1 MDRFSDHNVIITGAA
16 AGIGRAT
23 CLRIASEGGRI
34 VAIDVDAAGLAETV
48 ELVGKQGG
56 GITALQCDIGD
67 PAAVSATMEK
77 AVAELGEVH
86 ALCNIAGVLAT
97 GHSHDYPLEDWE
109 RILRINLTGTF
120 LMCQAA
126 IPHLLKTKG
135 CIVNTSSTAALG
147 SHPWMAAYAA
157 SKGGVL
163 SLTRSLAVEYSKQG
177 MRANAVC
184 PGGVATDI
192 HKAFEIPE
200 GADYKLI
207 FGAMPSGDMASPA
220 DAAATIAFLASSDAK
235 FMNGAELRVDGG
247 ALS

>member
-1 MDRFSDHNVIITGAA
+1 M
-16 AGIGRAT
+16 
-23 CLRIASEGGRI
+23 
-34 VAIDVDAAGLAETV
+34 AIDIDGAGLAETV
-48 ELVGKQGG
+48 ELVGDQGG
-56 GITALQCDIGD
+56 GITALQCDIAD
-67 PAAVSATMEK
+67 PEAIGASVEK
-77 AVAELGEVH
+77 AAAELGEVH

-97 GHSHDYPLEDWE
+97 GHTHEYPLADWD

-163 SLTRSLAVEYSKQG
+163 SLTRCIAIEYSKQG
-177 MRANAVC
+177 LRANTVC

-192 HKAFEIPE
+192 HKAFAIPE
-200 GADYKLI
+200 GADFKLI
-207 FGAMPSGDMASPA
+207 MGAMPSGDMAAPA
-220 DAAATIAFLASSDAK
+220 DAAATIAFLASSDAS
-235 FMNGAELRVDGG
+235 FMNGAEIRVDGG

>member
-1 MDRFSDHNVIITGAA
+1 MDRFTDRNVIITGAA
-16 AGIGRAT
+16 NGIGRAT

-34 VAIDVDAAGLAETV
+34 VAVDIDEAGLTETV
-48 ELVGKQGG
+48 ALVEKQGG
-56 GITALQCDIGD
+56 KALSLVCDLADADAIR
-67 PAAVSATMEK
+67 ATVEEAVQK
-77 AVAELGEVH
+77 VGEIH
-86 ALCNIAGVLAT
+86 ALCNIAGILET
-97 GHSHDYPLEDWE
+97 GHSHEYPLENWE

-163 SLTRSLAVEYSKQG
+163 SLTRCLSVEYAEQG
-177 MRANAVC
+177 LRANTVC
-184 PGGVATDI
+184 PGGVNTDI
-192 HKAFEIPE
+192 HKEFKIPE
-200 GADYKLI
+200 GANFKLI
-207 FGAMPSGDMASPA
+207 FGAMPKGEMAAPA
-220 DAAATIAFLASSDAK
+220 DAAATIAFLASDDAS